1 MGMQYEGGSNYLLV
15 EIFASTLEIT
25 SLTHMFATFDSH
37 PLFLKILKILS
48 CMGMSNNTIQF
59 PRLTNKVVG
68 FESW

>member
-1 MGMQYEGGSNYLLV
+1 MGTQYEGGSNYLLV
-15 EIFASTLEIT
+15 EIFT
-25 SLTHMFATFDSH
+25 SLTHMFETFDSH

-48 CMGMSNNTIQF
+48 CMGMSNNAIQF